1 MLGLLDAIHLRR
13 RIKLL
18 DDQSVAFRRK
28 YGTSQSRVILFLPWG
43 ISIERAEFLRLLP
56 ASYFSC
62 YETPQGIVS
71 STPRIP
77 VDSLTGLEKAFQD
90 DLGTIRNAGRKPLL
104 IGMSMGN
111 FPATYLANKHGL
123 DLISIA
129 SGHSG
134 DWLTFNSPAASHI
147 RSKAESAG
155 LSQSDFTGLIAPLSP
170 VNHLAHLGSGSQF
183 IFGTYDHYI
192 PKQSR
197 EILIARLG
205 KERPD
210 IPITKVPLGHLA
222 TIVLWK
228 FLVRAYEDS

>member
-1 MLGLLDAIHLRR
+1 MLGLLDRIHLRR
-13 RIKLL
+13 RLKSL

-28 YGTSQSRVILFLPWG
+28 YGADRSRVILFLPWG
-43 ISIERAEFLRLLP
+43 MAIERAESLHLLP
-56 ASYFSC
+56 AAYFSC

-71 STPRIP
+71 STPQIP
-77 VDSLTGLEKAFQD
+77 IDCLIGIEEAFQD
-90 DLGTIRNAGRKPLL
+90 DLDQIRSAGKAPLL

-111 FPATYLANKHGL
+111 FPATYLANKYRL

-155 LSQSDFTGLIAPLSP
+155 VSQSDFTALIAPLSP
-170 VNHLAHLGSGSQF
+170 VNNLGYLGSRSQF

-192 PKQSR
+192 PEQSR
-197 EILIARLG
+197 EILIAQLG
-205 KERPD
+205 SERPD

-228 FLVRAYEDS
+228 FLAQPYE